1 MIRDHSHEHMSAETI
16 QAFLEGDLPKR
27 EFARTEEQLAG
38 CARCAGEVES
48 WRLFFAEL
56 GELPVLRPH
65 EGFGERV
72 MAGVRIPQSMPLA
85 ARVRQRISGWM
96 PGGLAQG
103 HVRGKS
109 LQDFVQGLLPAR
121 RVARIQA
128 HLDGCGTCSKEVV
141 AWRSVMGSLETLG
154 HWAPADGFAARVMDE
169 VQIAAPA
176 PARAPARA
184 RARAALVAAGNAA
197 VWAGGLLPQ
206 SQKAWA
212 AMSGV
217 AVAPMATLGLLLY
230 TVFSHPTLTPGA
242 LLSFVGWKAAAFATM
257 AWNATSVVL
266 LESASLFRVYT
277 FMESLAAAP
286 ATLAGGFAVFSC
298 LMAAATW
305 VLYKNLIA
313 TPSVDGQHAH
323 VSA

>member
-1 MIRDHSHEHMSAETI
+1 MIRDHSHEHVSAETI
-16 QAFLEGDLPKR
+16 QAFLEGELPGR
-27 EFARTEEQLAG
+27 ERARTEEQLAG

-65 EGFGERV
+65 EGFGDRV
-72 MAGVRIPQSMPLA
+72 MAGVRIPRNLPLA
-85 ARVRQRISGWM
+85 ARIRQRISAWM
-96 PGGLAQG
+96 PGGAVQG
-103 HVRGKS
+103 HVPGKS
-109 LQDFVQGLLPAR
+109 LQDFVEGLLPAR
-121 RVARIQA
+121 QVARIQA
-128 HLDGCGTCSKEVV
+128 HLAGCGTCSKEVV
-141 AWRSVMGSLETLG
+141 AWRSVIGSLEGLG

-169 VQIAAPA
+169 VHIAAPA
-176 PARAPARA
+176 PARAPLRE
-184 RARAALVAAGNAA
+184 ALVAAGSALA
-197 VWAGGLLPQ
+197 WAGRLLPQ
-206 SQKAWA
+206 SPKAWA
-212 AMSGV
+212 ALSGV
-217 AVAPMATLGLLLY
+217 AVAPMATLGLLLH

-242 LLSFVGWKAAAFATM
+242 LLSFVGWKAAAFSGM
-257 AWNATSVVL
+257 AWNATSAVL

-277 FMESLAAAP
+277 FLESLAAAP

-313 TPSVDGQHAH
+313 TPSVDGQYAH